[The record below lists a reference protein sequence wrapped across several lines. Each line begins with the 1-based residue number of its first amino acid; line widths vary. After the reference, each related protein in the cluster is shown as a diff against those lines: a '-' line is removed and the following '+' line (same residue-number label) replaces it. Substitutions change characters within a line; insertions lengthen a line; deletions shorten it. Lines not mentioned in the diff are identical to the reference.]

1 MTEQEVR
8 FVSDEAEAYRRSG
21 GLSFRPPLIERSPDP
36 AGFLYAWRMLTFLFP
51 FKDPASFPTLPKQ
64 LLAPHRDIL
73 DRYCDEAEHLAE
85 SQYLNGDSE
94 VRITVKDQ
102 GAVENIESAFPPKE
116 ISRGFQVTFRQFY
129 SNKERAAFVNV
140 RNVIAAAAKKEW
152 DNASEEWEQLALWGK
167 AHNKLLGKSLKD
179 LAEKKLYPQSDLIAN
194 EVLPPPQPL
203 ISAYF
208 YGDGI
213 HYDRAHAQDLSALRK
228 TPFHH
233 AWSELRLGEAVFG
246 LAHLYIGFSG
256 VVRAVV
262 GDD

>member
-1 MTEQEVR
+1 
-8 FVSDEAEAYRRSG
+8 
-21 GLSFRPPLIERSPDP
+21 
-36 AGFLYAWRMLTFLFP
+36 MLTFLFP
-51 FKDPASFPTLPKQ
+51 FKDPASFPALPKQ

-85 SQYLNGDSE
+85 SQYLNADSE
-94 VRITVKDQ
+94 VRITVKNQ

-129 SNKERAAFVNV
+129 SKNERAAFVNV

-152 DNASEEWEQLALWGK
+152 NNASEEWEQLALWGK
-167 AHNKLLGKSLKD
+167 AQNKLLGNSLKD
-179 LAEKKLYPQSDLIAN
+179 LTQRKLYPHSELITN
-194 EVLPPPQPL
+194 ENFPPPQPL
-203 ISAYF
+203 ISAFF

-213 HYDRAHAQDLSALRK
+213 HYDRTHARALSALRQ
-228 TPFHH
+228 TPFDN

-256 VVRAVV
+256 VVRAVQ
-262 GDD
+262 GITNTPPTPFTASETSPRQHPQ